1 MNLIKPLRTYL
12 QAETPKESS
21 YLNHYSM
28 SRFRT
33 IEVSNQQFE
42 AGGLRF
48 ITVKSPNLKGRGDI
62 CVYAPPQTEKTDTLP
77 IVVLLHG
84 VYGSAWSWPF
94 SSGVHIK
101 VNELIN
107 AGKL

>member
-1 MNLIKPLRTYL
+1 MNLIKPLMTYL

-21 YLNHYSM
+21 YLNDYSM

-33 IEVSNQQFE
+33 IEVSDQQFE

-62 CVYAPPQTEKTDTLP
+62 CVYAPQTDKTAVLP
-77 IVVLLHG
+77 IVILLHG
-84 VYGSAWSWPF
+84 VYGSAWSWAY
-94 SSGVHIK
+94 SAGVHIK

-107 AGKL
+107 AGK